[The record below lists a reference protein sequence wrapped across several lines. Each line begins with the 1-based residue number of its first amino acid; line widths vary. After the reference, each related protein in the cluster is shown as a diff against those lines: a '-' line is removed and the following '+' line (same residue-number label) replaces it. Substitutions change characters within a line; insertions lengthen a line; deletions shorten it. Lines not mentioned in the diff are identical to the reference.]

1 MARNVA
7 GSSGAEGAPADG
19 GDPMRYVLFNWL
31 SPEDFATWEGW
42 TEEQRQADVQRHMEW
57 FGRHREHIVGGEEL
71 DEPRTVKS
79 LRRGRQGDGVVV
91 TDGPYVEAKEILG
104 GFVVLETESLDEAV
118 AIASEWP
125 SLAEM
130 PNSTV
135 QLQPVFVRD

>member
-1 MARNVA
+1 
-7 GSSGAEGAPADG
+7 
-19 GDPMRYVLFNWL
+19 MRYVLFNWL

-71 DEPRTVKS
+71 DEPRTVKT
-79 LRRGRQGDGVVV
+79 LRRGRQGEGVVV

-104 GFVVLETESLDEAV
+104 GFVILEAATLEEAV

-135 QLQPVFVRD
+135 QLQPAFVRD